1 MRMLL
6 LAVAAMVAALSLS
19 ACGSD
24 DNKTVVVPPGS
35 TAVIQDGHAKVCPTG
50 QTC

>member
-6 LAVAAMVAALSLS
+6 LALAAMVTMLSLG

-24 DNKTVVVPPGS
+24 DKTVVVPPGS
-35 TAVIQDGHAKVCPTG
+35 TAVIEDGHAKVCPTG

>member
-6 LAVAAMVAALSLS
+6 LALTVMMAVLSLS
-19 ACGSD
+19 GCGSD
-24 DNKTVVVPPGS
+24 DKTVVVPPGS
-35 TAVIQDGHAKVCPTG
+35 TAVIQDGHTKVCPAG

>member
-6 LAVAAMVAALSLS
+6 FVLATMVAALSLS

-24 DNKTVVVPPGS
+24 DKTVVVPPGS
-35 TAVIQDGHAKVCPTG
+35 TAVIEDGHTKVCPSG
-50 QTC
+50 QSC

>member
-6 LAVAAMVAALSLS
+6 LALATVVASLSLS
-19 ACGSD
+19 ACGSHD
-24 DNKTVVVPPGS
+24 KTVVVPPGN
-35 TAVIQDGHAKVCPTG
+35 TAVIEDGHAKVCPTG

>member
-1 MRMLL
+1 MRMFL
-6 LAVAAMVAALSLS
+6 LALATAASLALT

-24 DNKTVVVPPGS
+24 DKTVVVPPGG
-35 TAVIQDGHAKVCPTG
+35 TAVIEDGHTKVCPAG

>member
-1 MRMLL
+1 MRLFL
-6 LAVAAMVAALSLS
+6 LALMTMASLALS

-24 DNKTVVVPPGS
+24 DKTVVVPPGG
-35 TAVIQDGHAKVCPTG
+35 TAVIEDGHTKVCPAG